1 LEVIYSKGT
10 IPMSHAPI
18 YDPNTV
24 WTSIFEQMAEGQSLS
39 AILRQK
45 GYPSYSWCKQ
55 KLRDDNELRRQ
66 YDTAI
71 EDRADRLA
79 DELIEL
85 AWTPLPQGLDGR
97 GMSAW
102 VQHLRVKIDVLKW
115 TASKLR
121 PRVYGD
127 RIEMAVTDNR
137 ISITEALK
145 MAETR
150 LSELPRVQSKDV
162 IDVVSRE
169 V

>member
-1 LEVIYSKGT
+1 
-10 IPMSHAPI
+10 MSHAKL
-18 YDPNTV
+18 YDPKPLWDDILT
-24 WTSIFEQMAEGQSLS
+24 QMAEGKSLS

-79 DELIEL
+79 DQLIAL
-85 AWTPLPQGLDGR
+85 AWTTPPEGLDGR

-127 RIEMAVTDNR
+127 RIEMSVTDNR
-137 ISITEALK
+137 ISITEALL

-150 LSELPRVQSKDV
+150 LNELPRVKAKEI
-162 IDVVSRE
+162 IDVASKE

>member
-1 LEVIYSKGT
+1 
-10 IPMSHAPI
+10 M
-18 YDPNTV
+18 
-24 WTSIFEQMAEGQSLS
+24 
-39 AILRQK
+39 
-45 GYPSYSWCKQ
+45 
-55 KLRDDNELRRQ
+55 
-66 YDTAI
+66 
-71 EDRADRLA
+71 A

-85 AWTPLPQGLDGR
+85 AWIQPPKGLDGR

-121 PRVYGD
+121 PRIYGD
-127 RIEMAVTDNR
+127 RIEMSVTDNR

-150 LSELPRVQSKDV
+150 LNELPRVQSKDV
-162 IDVVSRE
+162 IDVASRE